1 MVTRKKDSIKE
12 RASKIEQAK
21 KDGKSVKVTYE
32 VDGETMQKADVVAI
46 PKNHLKQGKMY
57 DDFCILNQE
66 FLKYVLSLN
75 LTVNEYK
82 ILLFLLSYMDLEN
95 RIIIDAEMIRYNL
108 GINKSNVNKY
118 IKSLEK
124 HKVIY
129 KRNLGYTKGTEVL
142 LNFDIIS
149 PHMVFKNKNNFDNVS
164 AHKKMMFNDLPYV
177 KQQNLLTGK
186 IDFINKETGEI
197 FHEKDI
203 DLSQ

>member
-1 MVTRKKDSIKE
+1 MVTRKKDSVKE

-21 KDGKSVKVTYE
+21 KEGKSVKVTYE

-108 GINKSNVNKY
+108 G
-118 IKSLEK
+118 
-124 HKVIY
+124 
-129 KRNLGYTKGTEVL
+129 
-142 LNFDIIS
+142 D
-149 PHMVFKNKNNFDNVS
+149 
-164 AHKKMMFNDLPYV
+164 
-177 KQQNLLTGK
+177 
-186 IDFINKETGEI
+186 
-197 FHEKDI
+197 
-203 DLSQ
+203 